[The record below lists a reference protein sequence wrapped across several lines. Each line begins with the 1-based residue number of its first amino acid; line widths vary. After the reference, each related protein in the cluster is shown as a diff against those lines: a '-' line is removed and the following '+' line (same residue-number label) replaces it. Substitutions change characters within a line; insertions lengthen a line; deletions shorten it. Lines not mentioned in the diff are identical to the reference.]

1 MLADSPENP
10 DLRASAGAPGAV
22 PHPGHRPRCAT
33 AAPCGA
39 SGGNSGPAAAHTPRG
54 AAGVGLLRSAP
65 RRPRSRAL
73 PSASGDA
80 PRGGPV
86 ACRDTSPRGRRPR
99 LRGCGGADEG
109 PGLGAAAVEGR
120 PARTQVLIRALCILG
135 APFSSR
141 STPKPPPRQ
150 PRKRGAASRGSSRPL
165 GGTGRAP
172 FPPGTVALRLRG
184 ERRRPGRAL
193 PAPHPPQRR
202 LRSLCESAAPKASRL
217 PQTEFSDCFV
227 RLPGLR
233 PRPGWARSVLPA
245 ELRFFNADRD
255 VLLMVLSQFLRR

>member
-1 MLADSPENP
+1 MQVPSPARP
-10 DLRASAGAPGAV
+10 FLRAERTPTSVRRQAPQAQSPTRATDPAAPPLRPAAPPAVARALRRQTHPGARRGSV
-22 PHPGHRPRCAT
+22 SSAQSRAARVRGLFPRLPETRRGEGLPRAGT
-33 AAPCGA
+33 QV
-39 SGGNSGPAAAHTPRG
+39 SGVSGPGCAAAVAQT
-54 AAGVGLLRSAP
+54 
-65 RRPRSRAL
+65 RAL
-73 PSASGDA
+73 
-80 PRGGPV
+80 
-86 ACRDTSPRGRRPR
+86 
-99 LRGCGGADEG
+99 
-109 PGLGAAAVEGR
+109 GLGAAAVEGR
-120 PARTQVLIRALCILG
+120 PARAPAVIRALCILG

-217 PQTEFSDCFV
+217 QQTEFSDRFALGLGGRV
-227 RLPGLR
+227 RFSP
-233 PRPGWARSVLPA
+233 PS
-245 ELRFFNADRD
+245 
-255 VLLMVLSQFLRR
+255 